1 MRTTTSTVT
10 FTRSFFLPGFDKPH
24 APGTY
29 EVKTDEESLDASF
42 AAWRRVATS
51 ILLVHGGSIES
62 WRVEADG
69 LAKALAEDA
78 IGSTAS

>member
-10 FTRSFFLPGFDKPH
+10 FTRSFSLPGFDKPH
-24 APGTY
+24 AAGTY

-51 ILLVHGGSIES
+51 ILLVHGGSIQA
-62 WRVEADG
+62 WRVEPDD
-69 LAKALAEDA
+69 LAKALSEDA
-78 IGSTAS
+78 TGGTAS